1 MLQGLQLSAFPSSS
15 PQAELHYYRT
25 YCGDTCVLQR
35 EMKVKITTYSE
46 DVNQTPFFFFLLLA
60 SQSWATTEEGERE
73 EQDGRSAL
81 ADFKPSQPPPALQM
95 QDLKHLPDG
104 CWLLIRTVSSQRP
117 AGKPAGSLELASKS
131 LPSFLERVT

>member
-1 MLQGLQLSAFPSSS
+1 MHPSERNESQDHNILGRCSPTIIFP
-15 PQAELHYYRT
+15 P
-25 YCGDTCVLQR
+25 C
-35 EMKVKITTYSE
+35 
-46 DVNQTPFFFFLLLA
+46 LLPGA
-60 SQSWATTEEGERE
+60 GSWATTEEGERE

-81 ADFKPSQPPPALQM
+81 ADSKPSQPPPALHM

-117 AGKPAGSLELASKS
+117 AGKPAGSLELASRS